1 MLAHQILAPLAH
13 ELCDLLPDRPS
24 VRENEVLYVRA
35 ALIGRLHD
43 AEDSRPVPA
52 ARPEVRIQR
61 IAAEVGVD
69 RESIRKRHSVGSR
82 WGNLPVPPDPL
93 HWSAIADRRLR
104 RRLQKRRRVC
114 PGRRAD
120 VAALRI
126 SDHLQPGGTRV
137 GADLLER
144 TDAVRAQ
151 RLEERRL
158 GLDRDHVRSDCVDEP
173 TTEAG
178 ARVGRC
184 LPPQV
189 GVALQLDR
197 EQIRARVEADDELRA
212 LPLDRVR
219 EPVGEVR
226 RRDGRHPSSAYWR
239 RKTTKAASCGPRR
252 NPGGAWALAARTS
265 AAVAHSSAAVAHA
278 AGAAGLDGRL
288 QLAPRGKL
296 RHRGRRDRHLLAR
309 VAWIHALALGAPLG
323 RELPETGKR
332 HVLAALQRLGNRV
345 EEGVDRLRCVAS
357 REPRFRRNLVN
368 ELLFRQV
375 PLLLSTVA
383 TTGKDPN
390 RRVGLAQP
398 CGFAG
403 VFAASRISLARKI
416 GRSRTARRS
425 SASAPPSSRSTTHT
439 AVWTMSP
446 ASRRAST
453 ASRRAPP
460 EVTTSSITHTQ
471 SPSSKAPSTR
481 FAVP

>member
-252 NPGGAWALAARTS
+252 NPGGGAWALAAHTSAALAHASNAVAHPS
-265 AAVAHSSAAVAHA
+265 AAVAHT
-278 AGAAGLDGRL
+278 AGA
-288 QLAPRGKL
+288 
-296 RHRGRRDRHLLAR
+296 
-309 VAWIHALALGAPLG
+309 
-323 RELPETGKR
+323 
-332 HVLAALQRLGNRV
+332 AALQRLGNRV